1 MQNFIKIGN
10 RKIGPDYK
18 PFVIVEIGIN
28 HGGKLKLAKKM
39 VDLAYKSGA
48 ECIKHQTHVIE
59 DEMSDDAKKFLPLN
73 QKKSIYQ
80 IMKECA
86 LSEVDEIK
94 LKNYVESKKMIF
106 LSTPFSREASNRLN
120 KMKVKAYKIGSG
132 ECNNLPLIE
141 HIAKFKKP
149 MIISTGMNKINDIK
163 ETVKILKKNKIKF
176 ALLHCTNIYPTPPNL
191 VRYGAMMELKKAF
204 PKVVYGLSDHTT
216 SNLACLGAVA
226 LGASILERHFTD
238 TMTRKGPD
246 IINSMD
252 PIALSNLIN
261 DSNNLFLMRGGKKEP
276 VKLET
281 KTINFAFATVVAIK
295 SISKGEILTKK
306 NIWVKRPSS
315 GEILA
320 KNFQKILGKKAK
332 KTILKNQHLKYSDII

>member
-1 MQNFIKIGN
+1 MENFIKIGS

-18 PFVIVEIGIN
+18 PFVIAEIGIN
-28 HGGKLKLAKKM
+28 HGGKLSVAKKM
-39 VDLAYKSGA
+39 VDLAFKTGA

-86 LSEVDEIK
+86 LSESDEIK
-94 LKNYVESKKMIF
+94 LKKYVESKNMIF

-120 KMKVKAYKIGSG
+120 KMKVKAFKIGSG

-149 MIISTGMNKINDIK
+149 MIISTGMNKIKDIK
-163 ETVKILKKNKIKF
+163 ETVKVLKKNKVKF
-176 ALLHCTNIYPTPPNL
+176 ALLHCTNIYPTPAKF
-191 VRYGAMMELKKAF
+191 VRFGAMMQLKKTF
-204 PKVVYGLSDHTT
+204 PNTVYGLSDHTT

-238 TMTRKGPD
+238 TMKRKGPD

-252 PIALSNLIN
+252 PKALSELIEG
-261 DSNNLFLMRGGKKEP
+261 SNNLFQMRGGKKEP

-281 KTINFAFATVVAIK
+281 KTINFAFATVVATKKILP
-295 SISKGEILTKK
+295 GDILTNK

-315 GEILA
+315 GEIPA
-320 KNFQKILGKKAK
+320 KNFKKILGKKAK
-332 KTILKNQHLKYSDII
+332 KMIFENQHLKYSDIN